1 MYTILYIFMYTMDMH
16 NLVSMRNLSDLIDVP
31 AIRAP
36 KYDPDI
42 HVSEQ

>member
-1 MYTILYIFMYTMDMH
+1 MILLSF
-16 NLVSMRNLSDLIDVP
+16 NLSDLIDVA